1 MPNIL
6 HHVGNTP
13 LVRLNRIGKEEGI
26 KCDLLVKC
34 EFFNAG
40 GSIKDRV
47 SLRIVEDAEKRGI
60 LKPGDTIIEPTS
72 GNYGIGIALAAAVKG
87 YRCIIVMPENM
98 SEEKHLTLKALGAEI
113 VRTPVVKY
121 DSPDGHFATAQR
133 LRKEIPNSIVFDQYR
148 NASNPLAHYDTTAE
162 EILYQC
168 DGKVDMV
175 VMGAGTGGTAAGIG
189 RKMKEKCP
197 SCIVVGVDPEGSI
210 LAQPESL
217 NASDVTYYEV
227 EGTGY
232 DFIPTVLDRSVVD
245 KWMKSND
252 KDSFRMARRLIKEE
266 GLLCGGS
273 SGASVDAAVRAAQQL
288 KAGQKCVVILPDTI
302 RNYMTKFLDDRWL
315 AERDII
321 KLDQE
326 EKHWWYDEKVSSMD
340 LSAPLSITPTLT
352 VDQTLEIMDKE
363 GYDQLPVIDET
374 GTVCGVISMGNLKS
388 KILKGKVF
396 GTDTVS
402 KAVYTT
408 YKKVTLDTAL
418 IKLER
423 ILDKEHF
430 ALVVHQQ
437 RLYTSKKDVETR
449 EVIVGIVTDIDLVH
463 HVSKKENADNWGSSN
478 GNSESDKQ

>member
-1 MPNIL
+1 MPGSSKLSGAGSSSLSPNKDKCPFIPPDVPARCTWKVGADVKDNPHTKSNVQTPMKIMPNIL

-162 EILYQC
+162 EILEQC
-168 DGKVDMV
+168 DGKVDMI

-189 RKMKEKCP
+189 RKMREKYP
-197 SCIVVGVDPEGSI
+197 DCIIVGVDPEGSI
-210 LAQPESL
+210 QAQPESI
-217 NASDVTYYEV
+217 NIPSYGSKKEV
-227 EGTGY
+227 EGIGH

-245 KWMKSND
+245 KWVKTND
-252 KDSFRMARRLIKEE
+252 KDTFHMARRLIKEE

-273 SGASVDAAVRAAQQL
+273 SGAAVTAALRAAKEL
-288 KAGQKCVVILPDTI
+288 KSGQKCVVILPDSI
-302 RNYMTKFLDDRWL
+302 RNYMTKFLDDKWL
-315 AERDII
+315 HKKGIG
-321 KLDQE
+321 
-326 EKHWWYDEKVSSMD
+326 
-340 LSAPLSITPTLT
+340 SA
-352 VDQTLEIMDKE
+352 DK
-363 GYDQLPVIDET
+363 
-374 GTVCGVISMGNLKS
+374 
-388 KILKGKVF
+388 
-396 GTDTVS
+396 
-402 KAVYTT
+402 
-408 YKKVTLDTAL
+408 
-418 IKLER
+418 
-423 ILDKEHF
+423 
-430 ALVVHQQ
+430 
-437 RLYTSKKDVETR
+437 
-449 EVIVGIVTDIDLVH
+449 
-463 HVSKKENADNWGSSN
+463 
-478 GNSESDKQ
+478 